1 MVQPHESAI
10 RVGIIGTDDATVN
23 GSLLSHDKVGAGHS
37 IHSSQ
42 EACRQEKKSF
52 HCYLLI
58 LSYSINA
65 AKVRKKNET
74 TIFWQSHFLRRLISV
89 AMHITITHHYCPIT
103 QGYPTI
109 TAGYLLI
116 MKVIIVYILSA
127 FWHQIGHLPTQFL

>member
-58 LSYSINA
+58 LSFSINA

-74 TIFWQSHFLRRLISV
+74 TIFWQSHFFNTTLFFCIVNNPSLFV
-89 AMHITITHHYCPIT
+89 NKGM
-103 QGYPTI
+103 
-109 TAGYLLI
+109 LLCNKG
-116 MKVIIVYILSA
+116 MLLCNKD
-127 FWHQIGHLPTQFL
+127 G